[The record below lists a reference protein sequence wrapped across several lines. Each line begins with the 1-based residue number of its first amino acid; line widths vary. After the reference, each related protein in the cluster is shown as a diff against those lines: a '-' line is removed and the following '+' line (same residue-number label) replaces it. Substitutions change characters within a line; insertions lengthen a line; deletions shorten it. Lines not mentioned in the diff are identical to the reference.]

1 MFSPRLFHRFAHH
14 IGHGEVSMRR
24 GGRDGHHGHGPGHGR
39 GPDDSHG
46 EWSRGR
52 GGLGRGGGGGR
63 IFGPGD
69 LRLMLLA
76 LIAEKPRHGYELIKE
91 IEQKFGG
98 AYSPSP
104 GSIYPT
110 LTLLEELEQVR
121 ASASDGARKLFEI
134 TAQGRA
140 FLDENRATLDGVI
153 ARMGLAA
160 RHMSG
165 RAWPESVHQAMHTL
179 KHALLLRPGEWTD
192 SEATRVRKILDQAVE
207 AISNGRSA
215 EQESADRG
223 APGTDQGTD
232 NGPSQGP
239 REPQP

>member
-1 MFSPRLFHRFAHH
+1 MFSRRLFRDFAHES
-14 IGHGEVSMRR
+14 GHGHFAMRR
-24 GGRDGHHGHGPGHGR
+24 GGRGGHHGHGH
-39 GPDDSHG
+39 GPDDSPG

-52 GGLGRGGGGGR
+52 GGFGRGGGGR

-69 LRLMLLA
+69 LRLMLLS

-134 TAQGRA
+134 TDQGRA
-140 FLDENRATLDGVI
+140 YLEENRATLDGVM

-179 KHALLLRPGEWTD
+179 KHALLLRPGEWTE
-192 SEATRVRKILDQAVE
+192 SEATRVRKIIEQAVD

-215 EQESADRG
+215 GENDNRADPESKESSRD
-223 APGTDQGTD
+223 
-232 NGPSQGP
+232 
-239 REPQP
+239 

>member
-1 MFSPRLFHRFAHH
+1 MFSRRHFHSHFDDFEMV
-14 IGHGEVSMRR
+14 IRR
-24 GGRDGHHGHGPGHGR
+24 GGGRHHHSHGHDHGR
-39 GPDDSHG
+39 GRDEGPG
-46 EWSRGR
+46 EWSRGGR
-52 GGLGRGGGGGR
+52 GFGGRGGGGGR

-110 LTLLEELEQVR
+110 LTLLEEMDHVR
-121 ASASDGARKLFEI
+121 AAATEGARKLFEI
-134 TAQGRA
+134 TDQGRA
-140 FLDENRATLDGVI
+140 FLEENRATLDGVT
-153 ARMGLAA
+153 ARMGMAA

-179 KHALLLRPGEWTD
+179 KHALLLRPSEWT
-192 SEATRVRKILDQAVE
+192 EAEALRVQKIIEQAVD
-207 AISNGRSA
+207 AISN
-215 EQESADRG
+215 DR
-223 APGTDQGTD
+223 PSEPD
-232 NGPSQGP
+232 N
-239 REPQP
+239 E

>member
-1 MFSPRLFHRFAHH
+1 MFSRRHFHRCFDDFEMA
-14 IGHGEVSMRR
+14 IRR
-24 GGRDGHHGHGPGHGR
+24 GGGGRHQHDHGHGHGR
-39 GPDDSHG
+39 HHG
-46 EWSRGR
+46 RDEGDWPRGR
-52 GGLGRGGGGGR
+52 GFGGRGGGGGGR

-110 LTLLEELEQVR
+110 LTLLEELEHVR
-121 ASASDGARKLFEI
+121 ASTTEGARKLFEI
-134 TAQGRA
+134 TDQGKA
-140 FLDENRATLDGVI
+140 FLEENRATLDGVI

-179 KHALLLRPGEWTD
+179 KHALLLRPSEWTEA
-192 SEATRVRKILDQAVE
+192 EATRVQKILEQAVE
-207 AISNGRSA
+207 AIESGRSV
-215 EQESADRG
+215 E
-223 APGTDQGTD
+223 PT
-232 NGPSQGP
+232 PPKSQDSDK
-239 REPQP
+239 

>member
-1 MFSPRLFHRFAHH
+1 MFSRRHFHGCFEDFEMAIR
-14 IGHGEVSMRR
+14 RR
-24 GGRDGHHGHGPGHGR
+24 GGGHHHEHGHGHGR
-39 GPDDSHG
+39 HHG
-46 EWSRGR
+46 RDEGDWSRGR
-52 GGLGRGGGGGR
+52 GFGGRGGGGR

-110 LTLLEELEQVR
+110 LTLLEEMDHVR
-121 ASASDGARKLFEI
+121 AAATDGARKLFEI
-134 TAQGRA
+134 TDQGRA
-140 FLDENRATLDGVI
+140 FLEENRATLDGVM
-153 ARMGLAA
+153 ARMSLAA

-179 KHALLLRPGEWTD
+179 KHALLLRPGDWTEA
-192 SEATRVRKILDQAVE
+192 EATRGGKILDQAVE
-207 AISNGRSA
+207 AISSGRSA
-215 EQESADRG
+215 EQD
-223 APGTDQGTD
+223 PDQG
-232 NGPSQGP
+232 PEE
-239 REPQP
+239 RK

>member
-1 MFSPRLFHRFAHH
+1 MFSRRLFHDWSR
-14 IGHGEVSMRR
+14 GSGDVPSGGWSREGGEFGMRR
-24 GGRDGHHGHGPGHGR
+24 GGRGGHHGHESGHGR
-39 GPDDSHG
+39 GHGGPD

-52 GGLGRGGGGGR
+52 GGFGRGGGGGR

-110 LTLLEELEQVR
+110 LTLLEELDHVR
-121 ASASDGARKLFEI
+121 ASATDGARKLFEI
-134 TAQGRA
+134 TDQGRA
-140 FLDENRATLDGVI
+140 FLGENQAILDGVL

-179 KHALLLRPGEWTD
+179 KHALLLRPSEWSTA
-192 SEATRVRKILDQAVE
+192 EAERVRKIIEEAVE
-207 AISNGRSA
+207 AIASGRSA
-215 EQESADRG
+215 KDSDR
-223 APGTDQGTD
+223 
-232 NGPSQGP
+232 
-239 REPQP
+239 E